1 MNLFA
6 DPEMTE
12 QSNRKGLRPGAGRKA
27 RTEKRLSDGTSH
39 AIRPGM
45 QGGQYR
51 PLSEEGMGKIHNGAL
66 EILATTGIGEPLPEL
81 LDIVLPLGCYLNDH
95 GRLCFPKAMPTAFL
109 HQARW

>member
-12 QSNRKGLRPGAGRKA
+12 QSNRKGL
-27 RTEKRLSDGTSH
+27 
-39 AIRPGM
+39 RPGM